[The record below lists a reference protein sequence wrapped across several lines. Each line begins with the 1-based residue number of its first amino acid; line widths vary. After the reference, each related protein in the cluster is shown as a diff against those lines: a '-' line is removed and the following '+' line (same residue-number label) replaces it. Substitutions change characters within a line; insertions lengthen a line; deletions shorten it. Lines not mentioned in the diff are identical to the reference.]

1 MTTIRLA
8 VNGKF
13 RQEVITLK
21 QCEEC
26 PPPLLVSFFYLRH
39 VDPIFKDIHY
49 RDWVMDSGAFSAA
62 TTRKVID
69 INEYIDCCLKR
80 KEEDPSLKEVFSL
93 DVIGDHEASLKN
105 WQKMED
111 AGVRAIPTFHYG
123 TDINA
128 IKDMPKT
135 EKIALGGMVGQNKK
149 EKIKFAEQCFARTW
163 PKKIH
168 GFGVTSE
175 AILSRVPFHSVDA
188 SSWSYSPG
196 RFGRWRS
203 MPGFVSERS
212 TSKNLKKEV
221 QWYISLE
228 KKMKNLWKKELNRLE
243 KKG

>member
-13 RQEVITLK
+13 RQEVITLENCK
-21 QCEEC
+21 DC
-26 PPPLLVSFFYLRH
+26 PPPILVSFFYLRH
-39 VDPIFKDIHY
+39 VDSIFSKIHY

-62 TTRKVID
+62 TTRKVIE
-69 INEYIDCCLKR
+69 INEYIDCCLAR
-80 KEEDPSLKEVFSL
+80 KEEDPKLKEVFSL
-93 DVIGDHEASLKN
+93 DVIGNHKASLEN
-105 WQKMED
+105 WQKMKE
-111 AGVRAIPTFHYG
+111 AGLEAIPTFHYG

-128 IKDMPKT
+128 IRDMPDVD
-135 EKIALGGMVGQNKK
+135 KIALGGMVGQSRN

-175 AILSRVPFHSVDA
+175 AILSKVPFHSVDA

-212 TSKNLKKEV
+212 TSKNLKTEV
-221 QWYISLE
+221 QWYLELE
-228 KKMKNLWKKELNRLE
+228 KKMKNRWGRELASLD
-243 KKG
+243 K